1 MLNFSYI
8 YTLNNFN
15 KQTMKKIYISICALS
30 ISVSAIAQSSLDA
43 FTVSKGKKSNKLI
56 LMNAEKSAPFWSE
69 DFANGIPT
77 TWTNSTAPW
86 VYRGASTSPNN
97 TVGGQGAYSGINNS
111 PASNSP
117 IASATAA
124 NGFIIFDSDFYDNN
138 GTAGAFGTGM
148 YPTPHNGDL
157 RTDMIDMSSYADVM
171 LTFNSYYRTFAGQA
185 FVDFYVAGVFVE
197 RVQVH
202 ANIAVNDATFMDE
215 IALVRVPFS
224 VVGNSDVQ
232 MSFVFEGST
241 NSNNGFTGYYFW
253 QIDDLTLAETPAN
266 IIEVEDVVVGGFW
279 MDYANYSGLG
289 FNGIV
294 GLDYTVT
301 PTSQLANHPYVI
313 EGVLRNSGASDQA
326 SILRY
331 EAFGA
336 GTYSGASAST
346 SVLAFSPTN
355 TIDSVVVTTTPSL
368 SPAIGGYELAIW
380 GESDSS
386 GVITTVSDTTYK
398 MIEISEYIYA
408 KDLGEANS
416 NNSWILGGPGDQ
428 WHFTTRFEMYA
439 DEALSALRV
448 YITDESVIGS
458 EVKAILYEL
467 DTNVAAAS
475 GGVVLLD
482 ESDNYTITSND
493 LGSWVDIPFVSPI
506 NLFNGYAYEF
516 GIAGFQHPTD
526 SVYIGTTDNSLYNGE
541 HSLFDEFGLNPND
554 PADLGTPKWYYLT
567 RAPMVR
573 MNFDPSFIAGVSDV
587 KQNVFNTFPNP
598 TNGIFTIELE
608 ANKKYDVTVNNAIGQ
623 TVISTTTRGM
633 NTTIDL
639 SKFGK
644 GVYTVELKNNNSSY
658 VEKLIVE

>member
-1 MLNFSYI
+1 
-8 YTLNNFN
+8 
-15 KQTMKKIYISICALS
+15 MKKIYITICALA
-30 ISVSAIAQSSLDA
+30 ISVSAIAQSSFDA
-43 FTVSKGKKSNKLI
+43 LTLAKGKKSNKSI
-56 LMNAEKSAPFWSE
+56 LMNAEKSTPFWSE

-86 VYRGASTSPNN
+86 VYRGTSTSPNN

-117 IASATAA
+117 IASATAS

-138 GTAGAFGTGM
+138 GTPGAFGTGM

-331 EAFGA
+331 EAFGTGA
-336 GTYSGASAST
+336 YSGASAST

-368 SPAIGGYELAIW
+368 SPAIGGYGIAIW

-475 GGVVLLD
+475 GGVVFLD

-554 PADLGTPKWYYLT
+554 PADLGTPTWYYLT

-573 MNFDPSFIAGVSDV
+573 MNFDPSLIAAVSDV
-587 KQNVFNTFPNP
+587 KQTVFNTFPNP

-623 TVISTTTRGM
+623 TVILTTIRGM

-639 SKFGK
+639 SNFGK
-644 GVYTVELKNNNSSY
+644 GVYTVF
-658 VEKLIVE
+658 

>member
-1 MLNFSYI
+1 
-8 YTLNNFN
+8 
-15 KQTMKKIYISICALS
+15 MKKIYISVCALA
-30 ISVSAIAQSSLDA
+30 ISLSSIAQTSLEILTDA
-43 FTVSKGKKSNKLI
+43 KGKNSHRTTLT
-56 LMNAEKSAPFWSE
+56 NAEKSAPFWSE
-69 DFANGIPT
+69 DFANGIPA

-86 VYRGASTSPNN
+86 EYRGTSTSPSNS
-97 TVGGQGAYSGINNS
+97 TGSQGAY
-111 PASNSP
+111 ASAGNP
-117 IASATAA
+117 ITSATAA

-138 GTAGAFGTGM
+138 GVAGAFGTGM
-148 YPTPHNGDL
+148 YPTPHNGEL
-157 RTDMIDMSSYADVM
+157 MTDMIDMSAYADVL

-185 FVDFYVAGVFVE
+185 FVDFYVAGLFVE

-202 ANIAVNDATFMDE
+202 ANIAVNDATFTDE

-253 QIDDLTLAETPAN
+253 QIDDLTLSETPAN
-266 IIEVEDVVVGGFW
+266 IIEIEDVVVGGFW
-279 MDYANYSGLG
+279 IDYANYSGLG

-336 GTYSGASAST
+336 AGTYSGASAST

-355 TIDSVVVTTTPSL
+355 TIDSVVVSTTPSL
-368 SPAIGGYELAIW
+368 SPAIGGYGIAIW

-448 YITDESVIGS
+448 YITDESIIGS

-467 DTNVAAAS
+467 DTTASS
-475 GGVVLLD
+475 GGVVLLG
-482 ESDNYTITSND
+482 ESDNYSITSND

-554 PADLGTPKWYYLT
+554 PANLGTPTWYYLT

-573 MNFDPSFIAGVSDV
+573 MNFDPGSVNAITDV
-587 KQNVFNTFPNP
+587 KQTVFNTFPNP

-608 ANKKYDVTVNNAIGQ
+608 ANKKYDVTVNNVIGQ
-623 TVISTTTRGM
+623 TVYSGTTSSDGLETE
-633 NTTIDL
+633 IDL
-639 SKFGK
+639 SNFGK
-644 GVYTVELKNNNSSY
+644 GVYTVELKNNNSAY
-658 VEKLIVE
+658 VEKVIVE

>member
-1 MLNFSYI
+1 
-8 YTLNNFN
+8 
-15 KQTMKKIYISICALS
+15 MKKIYISVCTLAISLS
-30 ISVSAIAQSSLDA
+30 SIAQTSLETLTDA
-43 FTVSKGKKSNKLI
+43 KGKKSHRTTLTNV
-56 LMNAEKSAPFWSE
+56 EKSAPFWSE

-86 VYRGASTSPNN
+86 VYRGTSTSPNN

-138 GTAGAFGTGM
+138 GTPGAFGTGM

-279 MDYANYSGLG
+279 MDYANYSGSG

-368 SPAIGGYELAIW
+368 SPAIGGYGLAIW

-458 EVKAILYEL
+458 KVKAILYEL

-554 PADLGTPKWYYLT
+554 PANLGTPTWYYLT

-573 MNFDPSFIAGVSDV
+573 MNFDPTLIAGVSDV

-644 GVYTVELKNNNSSY
+644 GVYTVELKNNNSAY
-658 VEKLIVE
+658 VEKVIVE

>member
-1 MLNFSYI
+1 MEFQLLGRTLLLN
-8 YTLNNFN
+8 
-15 KQTMKKIYISICALS
+15 
-30 ISVSAIAQSSLDA
+30 
-43 FTVSKGKKSNKLI
+43 G
-56 LMNAEKSAPFWSE
+56 
-69 DFANGIPT
+69 
-77 TWTNSTAPW
+77 
-86 VYRGASTSPNN
+86 VYRGPLTSPNN

-111 PASNSP
+111 PATNTP
-117 IASATAA
+117 IASATAS

-138 GTAGAFGTGM
+138 GVVGAFGTGLF
-148 YPTPHNGDL
+148 PTPHNGEL
-157 RTDMIDMSSYADVM
+157 MTDMIDMSTYTDVM

-202 ANIAVNDATFMDE
+202 ANIAINDATFMDD
-215 IALVRVPFS
+215 IALVRVPFD

-253 QIDDLTLAETPAN
+253 QIDDLALAETPAN
-266 IIEVEDVVVGGFW
+266 ILEIEDVVVGGFW
-279 MDYANYSGLG
+279 LDYTNYSGLG

-313 EGVLRNSGASDQA
+313 EGVLRNSGASDQ
-326 SILRY
+326 SSVLRY
-331 EAFGA
+331 ETYGAF
-336 GTYSGASAST
+336 TYSGSSTST
-346 SVLAFSPTN
+346 SVLAFSPNN
-355 TIDSVVVTTTPSL
+355 TVDSVIVSAIPSL
-368 SPAIGGYELAIW
+368 SPAIGGYGIAIW

-398 MIEISEYIYA
+398 LIEISEHIYA
-408 KDLGEANS
+408 KDLGEANL
-416 NNSWILGGPGDQ
+416 NNSWIVGGPDDQ

-458 EVKAILYEL
+458 EVKAVLYEI
-467 DTNVAAAS
+467 DTTVSAAS
-475 GGVVLLD
+475 GGVMLYA
-482 ESDNYTITSND
+482 ESDNYMITSSD

-526 SVYIGTTDNSLYNGE
+526 SVFIGTTENSLYNGE

-554 PADLGTPKWYYLT
+554 PANAGTPTWYYLT

-573 MNFDPSFIAGVSDV
+573 MNFDPSLITGLSDV
-587 KQNVFNTFPNP
+587 KQTVFNTFPNP
-598 TNGIFTIELE
+598 TNGIFTIELFDE
-608 ANKKYDVTVNNAIGQ
+608 ANKKYEITVNNALGQ
-623 TVISTTTRGM
+623 TVISTTTSEIS
-633 NTTIDL
+633 TTIDL
-639 SKFGK
+639 SNFGK
-644 GVYTVELKNNNSSY
+644 GVYTVELKSNNSAY
-658 VEKLIVE
+658 AEKVIIE

>member
-15 KQTMKKIYISICALS
+15 KQTMKKIYITICALA

-43 FTVSKGKKSNKLI
+43 FTVAKGKKSNKLI
-56 LMNAEKSAPFWSE
+56 LMNAEKSASFWSE

-86 VYRGASTSPNN
+86 VYRGTSTSPNN

-117 IASATAA
+117 IASATAS

-138 GTAGAFGTGM
+138 GTPGAFGTGM

-331 EAFGA
+331 EAFGTGA
-336 GTYSGASAST
+336 YSGASAST

-368 SPAIGGYELAIW
+368 SPAIGGYGIAIW

-554 PADLGTPKWYYLT
+554 PADLGTPTWYYLT

-573 MNFDPSFIAGVSDV
+573 MNFDPSLIAGVSDV
-587 KQNVFNTFPNP
+587 KQTVFNTFPNP

-623 TVISTTTRGM
+623 TVILTTIRGM

-639 SKFGK
+639 SNFGK
-644 GVYTVELKNNNSSY
+644 GVYTVELKNNSSTY
-658 VEKLIVE
+658 VEKVIVE

>member
-1 MLNFSYI
+1 
-8 YTLNNFN
+8 
-15 KQTMKKIYISICALS
+15 MKKIYISVCTLAISLS
-30 ISVSAIAQSSLDA
+30 SIAQTSLETLTDA
-43 FTVSKGKKSNKLI
+43 KGKKSHRTTLTNV
-56 LMNAEKSAPFWSE
+56 EKSAPFWSE

-86 VYRGASTSPNN
+86 VYRGTSTSPNN

-138 GTAGAFGTGM
+138 GTPGAFGTGM

-279 MDYANYSGLG
+279 MDYANYSGSG

-331 EAFGA
+331 EAFGS

-346 SVLAFSPTN
+346 SVLALSPTN

-368 SPAIGGYELAIW
+368 SPAIGGYGLAIW

-458 EVKAILYEL
+458 KVKAILYEL

-554 PADLGTPKWYYLT
+554 PANLGTPTWYYLT

-573 MNFDPSFIAGVSDV
+573 MNFDPTLIAGVSDV

-644 GVYTVELKNNNSSY
+644 GVYTVELKNNNSAY
-658 VEKLIVE
+658 VEKVIVE

>member
-1 MLNFSYI
+1 
-8 YTLNNFN
+8 
-15 KQTMKKIYISICALS
+15 
-30 ISVSAIAQSSLDA
+30 
-43 FTVSKGKKSNKLI
+43 
-56 LMNAEKSAPFWSE
+56 
-69 DFANGIPT
+69 
-77 TWTNSTAPW
+77 
-86 VYRGASTSPNN
+86 
-97 TVGGQGAYSGINNS
+97 
-111 PASNSP
+111 
-117 IASATAA
+117 
-124 NGFIIFDSDFYDNN
+124 
-138 GTAGAFGTGM
+138 M

-331 EAFGA
+331 ETFGA

-658 VEKLIVE
+658 VEILIVE